1 MAFFTPPLFTP
12 PVSFEQLGLDPIALS
27 IGPLVLRWY
36 SLAYIAG
43 ILVAWWLLGR
53 MLRRP
58 GAPFTRSN
66 LDDLVAWCT
75 LGVILGGR
83 LAYVLFYDLGSYL
96 SRPLAIFQLW
106 EGGMSFHGGLLGVG
120 LAVFLY
126 ARKHQLPL
134 LRSFDYM
141 AAVAPFGLM
150 LGRMANF
157 INGELWGRP
166 TDGTWGVIFPYAG
179 PEPRHPS
186 QIYEALAEGL
196 LLFVV
201 LQLLFWLTR
210 ARFKSGLLTGLFL
223 TGYGV
228 ARFLIELVREP
239 DSQLGVLG
247 YGLTMG
253 QTLSLPL
260 ILLGLWLLATTSRR
274 EQVAP

>member
-1 MAFFTPPLFTP
+1 MAIFSP
-12 PVSFEQLGLDPIALS
+12 PVHFEDLGLDPVALTL
-27 IGPLVLRWY
+27 GPLELRWY

-53 MLRRP
+53 MLRKS
-58 GAPFTRSN
+58 GAPFTKNN

-83 LAYVLFYDLGSYL
+83 LAYVLFYDLASYL
-96 SRPLAIFQLW
+96 DRPMAIFRVW
-106 EGGMSFHGGLLGVG
+106 EGGMSFHGGLFGVAT
-120 LAVFLY
+120 AVFLY
-126 ARKHQLPL
+126 ARKHHLSL
-134 LRSFDYM
+134 LRSFDYL
-141 AAVAPFGLM
+141 AVVVPFGLM
-150 LGRMANF
+150 LGRLANF

-179 PEPRHPS
+179 HAPRHPS
-186 QIYEALAEGL
+186 QLYEAFAEGL

-201 LQLLFWLTR
+201 LQLLFWLTN
-210 ARFKSGLLTGLFL
+210 ARLRPGLLTGLFVA
-223 TGYGV
+223 GYGV

-253 QTLSLPL
+253 QTLTLPL
-260 ILLGLWLLATTSRR
+260 ILIGVWLLLSLGRR
-274 EQVAP
+274 ERITP